1 MRWVTSS
8 NVLVLRLFNYTE
20 VHGLALT
27 VVNAF
32 NFIVSTFLEGIH
44 IKLAFLDLEKQ
55 TYN

>member
-32 NFIVSTFLEGIH
+32 NFIVSAFLEGIH